1 MKLFWLLS
9 FTSLQLLQAFI
20 PEISI
25 LQYRRHHF
33 QPTPLSK
40 SNAKQKN
47 KDDYDNDDDDD
58 DDDDEIPE
66 VDVKNFVPPKTSTSF
81 GLNRGRSSPSVRKAM
96 GVSGN
101 SQTKVFVCTNCG
113 SEQVQWM
120 GRCPTCREWNTLQE
134 FSVHRSSSSNNKP
147 KPLFGSSGGRSGG
160 GGGGS
165 TWLDGVMDDSYD
177 YERPVSIDKI
187 DMKSLDSQR
196 LIIPDDG
203 ELNNVLGG
211 GLVKGSLILLG
222 GDPGVGKSTLALQ
235 LAAQIATTSTPPVG
249 VGMGDIPI
257 DIQGPVWYVSGEE
270 TLQQIASRAQ
280 RLDVADLSQLFL
292 LAETSLERV
301 ANQVVSLMDYQDN
314 EHPQQYPPSLVII
327 DSIQTMM
334 SEDVAGSPGG
344 VTQVREC
351 MALLL
356 RLAKSTKIPIICIGH
371 VTKTGDVAGPRM
383 VEHMVDAV
391 LYLQSSG
398 EDGSYRWLRASKN
411 RFGSCQVVGLYEFQ
425 NGKLLPNPDL
435 QESPLKEDDLEGCAM
450 AITVEGGSRALIQEV
465 QALVTVT
472 TNNFGKKT
480 VDGFSYP
487 RLNLLLGV
495 LQKYCRVFIGKT
507 KDVYI
512 NVAGAAAKNS
522 KASNDLDLAVA
533 VALTSS
539 NGGVAIRGDTAFL
552 AQVGLLGELRSVNG
566 EMEARLIQARRTGIS
581 RVIVA
586 GKKFKKSRKFD
597 LEYYECPTLRQAL
610 ELGLVTGKIP
620 TPKKISRKSPRA
632 SKSNEPSGMEDLDLD
647 DVIFDDGEDEEP
659 FA

>member
-1 MKLFWLLS
+1 M
-9 FTSLQLLQAFI
+9 
-20 PEISI
+20 
-25 LQYRRHHF
+25 
-33 QPTPLSK
+33 
-40 SNAKQKN
+40 
-47 KDDYDNDDDDD
+47 
-58 DDDDEIPE
+58 
-66 VDVKNFVPPKTSTSF
+66 
-81 GLNRGRSSPSVRKAM
+81 
-96 GVSGN
+96 
-101 SQTKVFVCTNCG
+101 
-113 SEQVQWM
+113 
-120 GRCPTCREWNTLQE
+120 
-134 FSVHRSSSSNNKP
+134 
-147 KPLFGSSGGRSGG
+147 
-160 GGGGS
+160 
-165 TWLDGVMDDSYD
+165 
-177 YERPVSIDKI
+177 
-187 DMKSLDSQR
+187 
-196 LIIPDDG
+196 
-203 ELNNVLGG
+203 
-211 GLVKGSLILLG
+211 
-222 GDPGVGKSTLALQ
+222 
-235 LAAQIATTSTPPVG
+235 
-249 VGMGDIPI
+249 
-257 DIQGPVWYVSGEE
+257 
-270 TLQQIASRAQ
+270 
-280 RLDVADLSQLFL
+280 
-292 LAETSLERV
+292 
-301 ANQVVSLMDYQDN
+301 
-314 EHPQQYPPSLVII
+314 
-327 DSIQTMM
+327 
-334 SEDVAGSPGG
+334 
-344 VTQVREC
+344 
-351 MALLL
+351 
-356 RLAKSTKIPIICIGH
+356 
-371 VTKTGDVAGPRM
+371 
-383 VEHMVDAV
+383 
-391 LYLQSSG
+391 
-398 EDGSYRWLRASKN
+398 
-411 RFGSCQVVGLYEFQ
+411 GLYEFQ